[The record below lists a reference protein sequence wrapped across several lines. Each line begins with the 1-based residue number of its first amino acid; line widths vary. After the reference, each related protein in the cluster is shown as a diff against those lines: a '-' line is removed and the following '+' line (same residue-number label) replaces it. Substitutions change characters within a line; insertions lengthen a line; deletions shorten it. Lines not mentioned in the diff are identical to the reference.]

1 MTRIMVDSD
10 HFKTYSPRPPCSD
23 SEDGL
28 GHLALETMCS
38 SSFKEFA
45 GFRGKSRRKL
55 AKFTAP
61 LLFLGCIVLCFMILQ
76 GAWQHFRRVRQIVL
90 QNHGHTRVPATLPG
104 QLTAP
109 FTQHTLNPPLGNPVP
124 GVSVR
129 RGSFPYILWA
139 DGYWWICVVE
149 DSAFSMGTTEPQ

>member
-1 MTRIMVDSD
+1 MVDSD
-10 HFKTYSPRPPCSD
+10 YFKTYSPRPPCSD

-55 AKFTAP
+55 TKFTAP
-61 LLFLGCIVLCFMILQ
+61 LLFLRCIVLCFMILQ

-90 QNHGHTRVPATLPG
+90 QNHGHTRVPAMLAG

-109 FTQHTLNPPLGNPVP
+109 FTQHTLSPPLGNPVP
-124 GVSVR
+124 WVSVK
-129 RGSFPYILWA
+129 RGSFPYTLWA
-139 DGYWWICVVE
+139 DSYWWIVCGRGLC
-149 DSAFSMGTTEPQ
+149 FQHGHY